1 VSKKLSNLSF
11 KDEEKEDENSQL
23 DFDEDDDDVFEKSQR
38 IQMEKLI

>member
-23 DFDEDDDDVFEKSQR
+23 DFGEDDDDVFEKSQR